1 MAKGLPSSQE
11 ILRCFAV
18 QDDKKNT
25 MKRNNFALPLFL
37 ITLLVASLACTV
49 FVGGPDYSD
58 LPVIPVSKEAE
69 QSLKD
74 EMKRAFEAGASTGIV
89 TLNITET
96 QITSYLAYR
105 MQTDQSLQQTDS
117 QPLIT
122 DPQVYLRDGQ
132 MKIYG
137 KTQQGMFAANI
148 GIIIN
153 VGIDET
159 GQPKIEI
166 ASADFGPFPAPDGL
180 KEALTAMIK
189 EAYTG
194 AIGPAA
200 TGMRIETI
208 SIADGLMTITGRIK

>member
-1 MAKGLPSSQE
+1 
-11 ILRCFAV
+11 
-18 QDDKKNT
+18 
-25 MKRNNFALPLFL
+25 MKQIPALPIFL
-37 ITLLVASLACTV
+37 TALVLASLACTV
-49 FVGGPDYSD
+49 FVGGPDTSS
-58 LPVIPVSKEAE
+58 LPAIPISLEAE

-74 EMKRAFEAGASTGIV
+74 EMKRAFEAGAATGIV

-96 QITSYLAYR
+96 QITSYLYYR
-105 MQTDQSLQQTDS
+105 MQSDPSLQQTDS

-153 VGIDET
+153 VGIDAN
-159 GQPKIEI
+159 GLPKIEI

-180 KEALTAMIK
+180 KEALTAAIQ

-200 TGMRIETI
+200 TGLRIEKI
-208 SIADGLMTITGRIK
+208 NIADGTMTITGRIK

>member
-1 MAKGLPSSQE
+1 
-11 ILRCFAV
+11 
-18 QDDKKNT
+18 
-25 MKRNNFALPLFL
+25 MKRNKYAIPLFL
-37 ITLLVASLACTV
+37 LTLLLTSLACTV
-49 FVGGPDYSD
+49 SVGGPDYSD
-58 LPVIPVSKEAE
+58 LPVIPVSAEAA

-74 EMKRAFEAGASTGIV
+74 EMKKAFEAGAATGVV
-89 TLNITET
+89 TLNITEP
-96 QITSYLAYR
+96 QITSYLAFR
-105 MQTDQSLQQTDS
+105 LQSDPSLQETETKK
-117 QPLIT
+117 PLIT

-137 KTQQGMFAANI
+137 KTQQGMFTANI

-180 KEALTAMIK
+180 KEAITSMIK

-200 TGMRIETI
+200 TGLRIETI
-208 SIADGLMTITGRIK
+208 SITNGVMTISGRIK

>member
-1 MAKGLPSSQE
+1 
-11 ILRCFAV
+11 
-18 QDDKKNT
+18 
-25 MKRNNFALPLFL
+25 MKQKAFPIFI
-37 ITLLVASLACTV
+37 ITLILASLACTI
-49 FVGGPDYSD
+49 FVGGPEYSD
-58 LPVIPVSKEAE
+58 LPAIPVSQEAE

-74 EMKRAFEAGASTGIV
+74 EMKRAFEAGAASGVV

-96 QITSYLAYR
+96 QITSYLAIR
-105 MQTDQSLQQTDS
+105 MQTDQSLQQSDR

-153 VGIDET
+153 VGIDEA

-208 SIADGLMTITGRIK
+208 TIADGTMTITGRIK

>member
-1 MAKGLPSSQE
+1 M
-11 ILRCFAV
+11 
-18 QDDKKNT
+18 KKIP
-25 MKRNNFALPLFL
+25 ALPIFL
-37 ITLLVASLACTV
+37 TTLILASLACTV
-49 FVGGPDYSD
+49 FVGGPDTSD
-58 LPVIPVSKEAE
+58 LPAIPVSPEAE

-74 EMKRAFEAGASTGIV
+74 EMKRAFEAGAATGAV

-96 QITSYLAYR
+96 QITSYLYYR
-105 MQTDQSLQQTDS
+105 MQSDPSLQQTDS

-153 VGIDET
+153 VGIDAN
-159 GQPKIEI
+159 GLPKIEI

-180 KEALTAMIK
+180 KEALTAAIQ

-200 TGMRIETI
+200 TGLRIETI
-208 SIADGLMTITGRIK
+208 NIADGTMTITGRIK

>member
-1 MAKGLPSSQE
+1 M
-11 ILRCFAV
+11 
-18 QDDKKNT
+18 N
-25 MKRNNFALPLFL
+25 RNKFALPLFL
-37 ITLLVASLACTV
+37 TTLLLASLACTI
-49 FVGGPDYSD
+49 FVGGPDTSD
-58 LPVIPVSKEAE
+58 LPAIPVSKEAE
-69 QSLKD
+69 QSLQD
-74 EMKRAFEAGASTGIV
+74 EMKRAFEAGASTGVVI
-89 TLNITET
+89 LNITET

-105 MQTDQSLQQTDS
+105 MQSDPNLQQTDN

-122 DPQVYLRDGQ
+122 DPQVYLREGQ

-148 GIIIN
+148 GIIVN
-153 VGIDET
+153 VGIDEA

-166 ASADFGPFPAPDGL
+166 ASADFGPYPAPDGL

-200 TGMRIETI
+200 TGLRIETI
-208 SIADGLMTITGRIK
+208 TITDGRMTITGRIK

>member
-1 MAKGLPSSQE
+1 
-11 ILRCFAV
+11 
-18 QDDKKNT
+18 
-25 MKRNNFALPLFL
+25 MKRKYALLLFL
-37 ITLLVASLACTV
+37 LILLLASLACTV
-49 FVGGPDYSD
+49 SVGGPDYSD
-58 LPVIPVSKEAE
+58 LPVIPVSQEAA

-74 EMKRAFEAGASTGIV
+74 EMKRAFEAGATTGVV
-89 TLNITET
+89 TLNITEP
-96 QITSYLAYR
+96 QITSYLAFR
-105 MQTDQSLQQTDS
+105 LQNDPSLQQTETK

-122 DPQVYLRDGQ
+122 EPQVYLRDGQ

-137 KTQQGMFAANI
+137 KTQQGMFTANI

-153 VGIDET
+153 VGIDEA

-180 KEALTAMIK
+180 KEAITAMVR

-200 TGMRIETI
+200 TGLRIETI
-208 SIADGLMTITGRIK
+208 NIADGIMTISGRIK

>member
-1 MAKGLPSSQE
+1 MM
-11 ILRCFAV
+11 
-18 QDDKKNT
+18 KNR
-25 MKRNNFALPLFL
+25 KFALPLFL
-37 ITLLVASLACTV
+37 ITLILTSLACTV

-58 LPVIPVSKEAE
+58 LPVIPVSQEAE

-74 EMKRAFEAGASTGIV
+74 EMKRAFEAGAESGVV

-96 QITSYLAYR
+96 QITSYLALR
-105 MQTDQSLQQTDS
+105 MQSDPNLQQTETK

-122 DPQVYLRDGQ
+122 DPQVYLREGQ

-153 VGIDET
+153 MGIDEA

-180 KEALTAMIK
+180 KEALTAMVR

-200 TGMRIETI
+200 TGLRIESI
-208 SIADGLMTITGRIK
+208 AIADGIMTITGRIK